1 MGGKQHLPC
10 GFWEM
15 SCGAGDL
22 PVFFAAVIWTVDV
35 MIILGRRVG
44 HDGSDLAAAAGRLS
58 GSKTG
63 RHIVLRACDVEK
75 LEAG

>member
-35 MIILGRRVG
+35 MIGAQAAILYHEV
-44 HDGSDLAAAAGRLS
+44 
-58 GSKTG
+58 KP
-63 RHIVLRACDVEK
+63 I
-75 LEAG
+75 